1 MKCPKCGAYN
11 GKTNKFCRECGL
23 HLAWV
28 VEDDNLLA
36 GKASDEVALGE
47 ALAEVY
53 DCYESGD
60 MDVALAGA
68 EKIVFNNP
76 GSTSA
81 HGVLALIYERKGE
94 LELDAYNAQAAR
106 DYLELALAE
115 YEKIVSLNPDST
127 ADREKL
133 VVLRAKLKGKKSRV
147 PVVGRQIARLKAVV
161 MSAPPQALAAGITFI
176 VVLML
181 AIILIPGPKKSLS
194 PRRSKLSS
202 GSMPQASVVPSNSV
216 NTGASQG
223 LKVYTFPAPAAA
235 TQAPTTPAPTPA
247 PSNTLGAKPHISEV
261 KPVKLPPIGN
271 ELTIVAEPKKSGKAS
286 AKVEP
291 VQPKIVK
298 SAASAQKTDTTPK
311 ANGTSLLA
319 AAIQLRNQG
328 RTQDAISTAEQ
339 AITHFQSEIN
349 SGSNATS
356 AQRGIENARK
366 LISLWQQA
374 Q

>member
-60 MDVALAGA
+60 LDVALAGA

-81 HGVLALIYERKGE
+81 HGVLALIYDRKGE
-94 LELDAYNAQAAR
+94 LELDAYNAEAAR
-106 DYLELALAE
+106 NYLELALSE
-115 YEKIVSLNPDST
+115 YEKIVGLNPNST

-133 VVLRAKLKGKKSRV
+133 VVLRAKLKGKKSRI

-161 MSAPPQALAAGITFI
+161 MSAPPQALAAGVTFI

-181 AIILIPGPKKSLS
+181 AIILIPGPKKSTLPTS
-194 PRRSKLSS
+194 SKLSS
-202 GSMPQASVVPSNSV
+202 GNMPQASVVPSDSV
-216 NTGASQG
+216 NTAPAQG
-223 LKVYTFPAPAAA
+223 LKVYTFPAPTA
-235 TQAPTTPAPTPA
+235 QASTPAPAPA
-247 PSNTLGAKPHISEV
+247 PNNTLGANPHLSEV
-261 KPVKLPPIGN
+261 KPVKLPSIGN
-271 ELTIVAEPKKSGKAS
+271 ELTIVAEPKKSEKAS
-286 AKVEP
+286 VKVEP
-291 VQPKIVK
+291 VQPKIAK
-298 SAASAQKTDTTPK
+298 PAASAQKADTTPK
-311 ANGTSLLA
+311 TDGTSLLA
-319 AAIQLRNQG
+319 TAIQLRNQG

-339 AITHFQSEIN
+339 AITHFQSEVN

>member
-1 MKCPKCGAYN
+1 MKCPKCGTYN

-28 VEDDNLLA
+28 VEDDNILA

-60 MDVALAGA
+60 LDAALNGA
-68 EKIVFNNP
+68 EKIVADNP

-94 LELDAYNAQAAR
+94 LELDSYNAEAAR
-106 DYLELALAE
+106 NYLEKALGE
-115 YEKIVSLNPDST
+115 YEKIVSLNPNST

-133 VVLRAKLKGKKSRV
+133 VVLHAKLKGKKSRV
-147 PVVGRQIARLKAVV
+147 PVVGRQIARIKALV
-161 MSAPPQALAAGITFI
+161 MSAPPQVLVAGITFI
-176 VVLML
+176 VVLVL
-181 AIILIPGPKKSLS
+181 AIILIPGPQKTPERMNPAPSS
-194 PRRSKLSS
+194 IPR
-202 GSMPQASVVPSNSV
+202 ASVVPNDSA
-216 NTGASQG
+216 NTNTSPG
-223 LKVYTFPAPAAA
+223 LKVYTFPPPAATQASTPAAA
-235 TQAPTTPAPTPA
+235 TVPAPNVG
-247 PSNTLGAKPHISEV
+247 SSSAKIHIPEV
-261 KPVKLPPIGN
+261 KPVKLPSIGN
-271 ELTIVAEPKKSGKAS
+271 ELTIVAEPKKPAKAS

-291 VQPKIVK
+291 VQPKIAR
-298 SAASAQKTDTTPK
+298 SAAPAQKVDNTPK
-311 ANGTSLLA
+311 TDGTSLLA
-319 AAIQLRNQG
+319 NAIQLRNQG
-328 RTQDAISTAEQ
+328 RTQDAINTAEQ

-349 SGSNATS
+349 SGSNVTS